1 MSPPHDLSGGWSV
14 TAVNPRVTP
23 EIAVAAAIALAKM
36 GAEEEVAAA
45 VAYALYRYV
54 SDEGAMEAVPAAA
67 ADGEGQG
74 FDPWSMAGRM
84 HLMNGRSAHMSR
96 GQWK

>member
-1 MSPPHDLSGGWSV
+1 MNL
-14 TAVNPRVTP
+14 RVTP
-23 EIAVAAAIALAKM
+23 EIAVAAAVALAKM
-36 GAEEEVAAA
+36 GAEEELAAA

-54 SDEGAMEAVPAAA
+54 SDEGAMEAVPAVA

-74 FDPWSMAGRM
+74 FDPWSMVGRM
-84 HLMNGRSAHMSR
+84 HLMNGRTTHASR

>member
-1 MSPPHDLSGGWSV
+1 MS
-14 TAVNPRVTP
+14 PRVTP

-36 GAEEEVAAA
+36 GAEEELAAA

-54 SDEGAMEAVPAAA
+54 SDEGAAQGVAPAAVA
-67 ADGEGQG
+67 GDGEGQG

-84 HLMNGRSAHMSR
+84 HLMDSRTAHTSR

>member
-1 MSPPHDLSGGWSV
+1 M
-14 TAVNPRVTP
+14 NPRVTP

-36 GAEEEVAAA
+36 GAEEELAAA
-45 VAYALYRYV
+45 VAYALHKYV
-54 SDEGAMEAVPAAA
+54 SDEGAMEVAPAVA

-84 HLMNGRSAHMSR
+84 HLMNGRTTHTSR